1 MPAKTLDEYL
11 KQTTHT
17 ITQHQPVKSKY
28 EITGF
33 YKETRF
39 KDTPIGK
46 IPKEWQLVRLDEVT
60 LMIKTGPFGSQL
72 KKTELTNKGIKV
84 YTQENVLHRNFSIG
98 NLYISIEKFKQL
110 RSFEIKPGD
119 VLLTIRGTVGRAVV
133 VPEHIERGIIH
144 TNLAILRVNKE
155 KLLAQFLEKIINDSN
170 IFINQIKS
178 GSSSTTL
185 PALYA
190 KSIKMLRLPI
200 PPLEEQWG
208 IAEVLSALDRAIE
221 ATERL
226 IGRLERLK
234 RGLIQE
240 LLTRGIGHREYKQT
254 PIGKIPKEW
263 RIVKLSEV
271 SKIDTKPVM
280 PRPGIKYYYLGLE
293 DIESETGRILKPGNM
308 LTDGSEIKS
317 TKYVFTPRHILYG
330 RLRPY
335 LNKVA
340 LPDRDGICSTDLL
353 PVLPKE
359 NLVLREYLAY
369 VLRSKRFVKYAS
381 DRMKGTNHPRIS
393 QKDILMYVFPLPP
406 IDEQKVIVKV
416 LNSIDE
422 WIELEKRRKEKLEP
436 LKRGLTELLL
446 TGRVRVRVERLD
458 GAENSSGSDGG
469 G

>member
-1 MPAKTLDEYL
+1 MPTKTLDEYL

-17 ITQHQPVKSKY
+17 TTKQQATKPKY
-28 EITGF
+28 RIIGF
-33 YKETRF
+33 YKETEF
-39 KDTPIGK
+39 QETPIGK
-46 IPKEWQLVRLDEVT
+46 IPKQWNISRLEHLATAIYYGVT
-60 LMIKTGPFGSQL
+60 AKAVEHNTGLKMLRTTDIKDYKVDWDSLPYCEITSKVNDI
-72 KKTELTNKGIKV
+72 KKYLLRKGDLIV
-84 YTQENVLHRNFSIG
+84 ARA
-98 NLYISIEKFKQL
+98 
-110 RSFEIKPGD
+110 
-119 VLLTIRGTVGRAVV
+119 GTVGVSVLVDRNFDNIVFGSYLIKV
-133 VPEHIERGIIH
+133 RPKENLVYPKFLHYYFQNKRYWKHIRKAQGSTLKNINLGI
-144 TNLAILRVNKE
+144 LKF
-155 KLLAQFLEKIINDSN
+155 LLV
-170 IFINQIKS
+170 
-178 GSSSTTL
+178 
-185 PALYA
+185 
-190 KSIKMLRLPI
+190 PI

-221 ATERL
+221 ATGRL

-234 RGLIQE
+234 RGLMQE
-240 LLTRGIGHREYKQT
+240 LLTRGIGHKEFKET

-280 PRPGIKYYYLGLE
+280 PRPGVKYYYLGLE

-317 TKYVFTPRHILYG
+317 IKYVFTSRHILYG

-353 PVLPKE
+353 PVLPEE

-369 VLRSKRFVKYAS
+369 VLRGERFVKYAS

-393 QKDILMYVFPLPP
+393 QKDILMYIFSLPP
-406 IDEQKVIVKV
+406 IDEQKVIVKI

-422 WIELEKRRKEKLEP
+422 WIMFEIKRKEKFER
-436 LKRGLTELLL
+436 LKRGLMELLL
-446 TGRVRVRVERLD
+446 TGRVRVRVERINE
-458 GAENSSGSDGG
+458 AEDSSGSSGVAG
-469 G
+469 R